1 MSAPGRGGTGLVRRT
16 LRLPSA
22 RLAVVVLA
30 VIAVLV
36 VFGGALAPQ
45 DPLFQDTSA
54 MLQGPSAHHLLGT
67 DYLGRDV
74 LSRLVA
80 GTRLSVLSALEAV
93 LVGLVLG
100 AVPGVASVFFGR
112 VFDFV
117 SNRITDALMTLPTI
131 VFAIAVVGV
140 LGNGLVQAMM
150 AIGVLLAPA
159 FFRITRAAALQFGH
173 AQYVEAAE
181 LFGASRAHIVRT
193 HVWRKVLP
201 TVAVTSA
208 SAMAS
213 ALLTVASL
221 AFLGLG
227 VVPPAPTWGG
237 VLAADLDYLAQAP
250 WAPTA
255 PMVLLMLTVGACNT
269 LADAAAALA
278 RQRRGRARSEA
289 TTRTP
294 RAAPMLARLEPSGTV
309 PRPEPGAGG

>member
-1 MSAPGRGGTGLVRRT
+1 MSAVTRGRVTRGHGVLRGA

-22 RLAVVVLA
+22 RLAVVVLLG
-30 VIAVLV
+30 IAVLV
-36 VFGGALAPQ
+36 AFGGALAPQ
-45 DPLFQDTSA
+45 DPLLQDTSA
-54 MLQGPSAHHLLGT
+54 MLQGPTAHHLLGT

-74 LSRLVA
+74 LSRLIA

-93 LVGLVLG
+93 VVGLVVG

-112 VFDFV
+112 AFDFV
-117 SNRITDALMTLPTI
+117 TNRVTDALMTLPTI

-140 LGNGLVQAMM
+140 LGNGLVQAML

-159 FFRITRAAALQFGH
+159 FFRVTRAAALQFGM

-181 LFGASRAHIVRT
+181 LFGASRAYIVRV

-201 TVAVTSA
+201 TVAVTTA

-237 VLAADLDYLAQAP
+237 VLAGDLNYLAQAP
-250 WAPTA
+250 WAPIA

-269 LADAAAALA
+269 LADAVRDGGLA
-278 RQRRGRARSEA
+278 GAVAR
-289 TTRTP
+289 T
-294 RAAPMLARLEPSGTV
+294 TV
-309 PRPEPGAGG
+309 PSPEQNPEPADDRRQPAA